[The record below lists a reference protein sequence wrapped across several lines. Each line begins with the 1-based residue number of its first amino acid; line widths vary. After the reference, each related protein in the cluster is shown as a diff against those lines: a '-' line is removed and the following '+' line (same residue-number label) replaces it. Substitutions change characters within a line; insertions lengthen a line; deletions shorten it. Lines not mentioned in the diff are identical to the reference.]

1 MGTSASFSPCMSI
14 VGVATL
20 ATCFRAERCHNSSIR
35 LLWNELA
42 EFHLLIL
49 VVIGHVVIA
58 DEIGNSG
65 DGDGRFE
72 DPSLREQPV
81 GQLSAV
87 TGALDPEPVPVD
99 PEKTPQSSADGVKHI
114 LALVALLL
122 EPAWM
127 YSAKVEDRSE
137 VQPPVS
143 AQTGA
148 QSCDMPGEVID
159 SIERGM

>member
-1 MGTSASFSPCMSI
+1 MFQGGALPQLI
-14 VGVATL
+14 HQVAL
-20 ATCFRAERCHNSSIR
+20 V
-35 LLWNELA
+35 NELA

-87 TGALDPEPVPVD
+87 TGALDPEPAPVD

-122 EPAWM
+122 EPVW
-127 YSAKVEDRSE
+127 
-137 VQPPVS
+137 VQR
-143 AQTGA
+143 
-148 QSCDMPGEVID
+148 QSGGQE
-159 SIERGM
+159 